1 MTFKSLFSGEN
12 GKKILIF
19 GAAAVMILLLLST
32 VTSGSGSKTASRET
46 TEVIE
51 DASKIEQSL
60 EQRLEKLLEKID
72 GVGSVSVMVTLDRS
86 SQTLYEKDEKSQSD
100 LKTTSDGG
108 TENSARETE
117 VVLAGSSKEPLRTG
131 VVQPKVRGAAV
142 VCSGASDPVI
152 REKVTYTVAKALNIG
167 ISKVYVTD

>member
-12 GKKILIF
+12 GKKLLIF

-32 VTSGSGSKTASRET
+32 VTGGSKTAVRDK
-46 TEVIE
+46 TEIAE
-51 DASKIEQSL
+51 DASKLEQSL
-60 EQRLEKLLEKID
+60 EQRLEKLLGRID

-86 SQTLYEKDEKSQSD
+86 SQQLYEKDEKSQTD
-100 LKTTSDGG
+100 HKTTSDGG
-108 TENSARETE
+108 TENTAHETE
-117 VVLAGSSKEPLRTG
+117 TVLAGSSKEPLLTG

-152 REKVTYTVAKALNIG
+152 REKVANTVAKALNIG

>member
-1 MTFKSLFSGEN
+1 MTFKNLFSGEN

-32 VTSGSGSKTASRET
+32 VTGSGGNKAAPRERS
-46 TEVIE
+46 EVTE

-60 EQRLEKLLEKID
+60 EQRLERLLQKID
-72 GVGSVSVMVTLDRS
+72 GVGTVSVMVTLDRS
-86 SQTLYEKDEKSQSD
+86 SQTLYEKDEKTD
-100 LKTTSDGG
+100 LKSTDGS
-108 TENSARETE
+108 ENTARETE
-117 VVLAGSSKEPLRTG
+117 VVLAGSSKEPLPTG

-152 REKVTYTVAKALNIG
+152 REKVANTVAKALNIG

>member
-1 MTFKSLFSGEN
+1 MTFKNLFSGEN

-32 VTSGSGSKTASRET
+32 VTNGSGGKTASRET

-51 DASKIEQSL
+51 DAAKIEQSL

-86 SQTLYEKDEKSQSD
+86 SQTLYEKDEKTD
-100 LKTTSDGG
+100 LKSSEGS
-108 TENSARETE
+108 ENTARETE

>member
-1 MTFKSLFSGEN
+1 MTFKNLFSGEN

-32 VTSGSGSKTASRET
+32 VTGGGSKTASREK

-86 SQTLYEKDEKSQSD
+86 SQQVYEKDEKSQTDIKS
-100 LKTTSDGG
+100 TSDGG
-108 TENSARETE
+108 TENTARETE
-117 VVLAGSSKEPLRTG
+117 VVLAGSSKEPLLTG

>member
-1 MTFKSLFSGEN
+1 MTFRSLFSGEN

-32 VTSGSGSKTASRET
+32 VTGGSGNKTASREK
-46 TEVIE
+46 TEIAE

-86 SQTLYEKDEKSQSD
+86 SQTLYEKDEKSQTD
-100 LKTTSDGG
+100 RKTASDGG
-108 TENSARETE
+108 TDNTARETE
-117 VVLAGSSKEPLRTG
+117 VVLAGSAKEPLRTG

>member
-19 GAAAVMILLLLST
+19 GVAAVLVLLLLST
-32 VTSGSGSKTASRET
+32 VTGGSKKTASRET
-46 TEVIE
+46 AEVFE
-51 DASKIEQSL
+51 DVSKIEQSL
-60 EQRLEKLLEKID
+60 EQRLERLLENMD

-86 SQTLYEKDEKSQSD
+86 SQTLYEKDEKSQTD
-100 LKTTSDGG
+100 HRTTSDGG
-108 TENSARETE
+108 TDNTARETE
-117 VVLAGSSKEPLRTG
+117 VVLAGSAKEPLRTG